1 MLIEELSPHSADVLY
16 LEGEDA
22 DLVREST
29 TFRNGYWLTGLDV
42 FHQIHCLVGSLVPP
56 E

>member
-1 MLIEELSPHSADVLY
+1 MLIEEPLHSADILY